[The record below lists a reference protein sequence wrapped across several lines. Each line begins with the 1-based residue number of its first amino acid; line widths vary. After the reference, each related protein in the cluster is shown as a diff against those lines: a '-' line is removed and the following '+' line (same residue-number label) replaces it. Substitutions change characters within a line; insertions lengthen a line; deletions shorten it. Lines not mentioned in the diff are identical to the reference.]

1 MPNHVKTLVK
11 TENKEIIKTL
21 TSLNNIIPMPVE
33 LANQDDISILNM
45 EHFDNLVCSGARS
58 LADFLASPPEYLKG
72 IDAKEVKENW
82 QRHVHQII
90 DNQKKYKHPSDFRWG
105 LAEWGTRSDSYDYFE
120 LPGGCGFLTAW
131 NHPEG
136 TNDLKVD
143 LFFRCNDFHKSTPA
157 ALLELQSLFD

>member
-1 MPNHVKTLVK
+1 
-11 TENKEIIKTL
+11 
-21 TSLNNIIPMPVE
+21 
-33 LANQDDISILNM
+33 M

-90 DNQKKYKHPSDFRWG
+90 DNLKKYKHPSDFRWG

-131 NHPEG
+131 NHPEKAIKALSEIFP
-136 TNDLKVD
+136 NEVIEVLFADEDLGQNLGHYSIKKGKITHLMDVE
-143 LFFRCNDFHKSTPA
+143 NTDFDECEEFAKAVWET
-157 ALLELQSLFD
+157 QSLYDFDDDFAV